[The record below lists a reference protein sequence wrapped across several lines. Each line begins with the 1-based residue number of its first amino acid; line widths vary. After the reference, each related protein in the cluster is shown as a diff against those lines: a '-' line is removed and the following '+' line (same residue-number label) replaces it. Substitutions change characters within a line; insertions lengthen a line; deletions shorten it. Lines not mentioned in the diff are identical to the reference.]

1 MVWGCMLWDGPG
13 FATKIEG
20 RMDAE
25 LYTAILEDELQQT
38 MEWYGLETEDV
49 IFQQDNEPK
58 HTSKKARKWFNEHGY
73 QVLQWPA
80 QSPDLNPIEHLWAYV
95 KRKLGAYPTA
105 PKGMLE
111 LWECFEKEWNDIPVE
126 LCQKVVEG
134 MPKCVRAVY
143 KAKGK
148 YVKY

>member
-1 MVWGCMLWDGPG
+1 MVWRCLLWDGPG

-80 QSPDLNPIEHLWAYV
+80 QSPDLNPIATRLDSV
-95 KRKLGAYPTA
+95 RK
-105 PKGMLE
+105 
-111 LWECFEKEWNDIPVE
+111 
-126 LCQKVVEG
+126 
-134 MPKCVRAVY
+134 VY
-143 KAKGK
+143 NIEIVHGNSPR
-148 YVKY
+148 